1 MNILNTYRL
10 SLGILILITA
20 ISQVRAQQN
29 PIALLPN
36 ASPQVA
42 MQDVRQNEAYRS
54 PGKAA
59 LLSLLLPGTGEYY
72 AGSHGYLSVFLTSE
86 ALAWGALLAN
96 QYYFRHLVSE
106 YKIFARSH
114 AGISSGGKPDRFWT
128 DIGKYDNI
136 YDYNTQRE
144 RERLFGELYDLTPEN
159 MWQWD
164 SHGNRLEYDAKR
176 LHANDID
183 NQRVYFQ
190 LAIVLNHLISGIN
203 ALRLARRHNRHI
215 KESRTSFHIDA
226 YRENDWSR
234 YVGIRFKLRF

>member
-1 MNILNTYRL
+1 MVGVG
-10 SLGILILITA
+10 LG
-20 ISQVRAQQN
+20 QAQEAAT
-29 PIALLPN
+29 PSDAEAN
-36 ASPQVA
+36 AS
-42 MQDVRQNEAYRS
+42 YRS

-96 QYYFRHLVSE
+96 QYYFRHLINE
-106 YKIFARSH
+106 YKTFAYGH
-114 AGISSGGKPDRFWT
+114 AGIASRAKPDRFWT

-136 YDYNTQRE
+136 YDYNMQRE
-144 RERLFGELYDLTPEN
+144 RERLFDELYDLTPEN

-164 SHGNRLEYDAKR
+164 SHGNRLKYDAKR

-234 YVGIRFKLRF
+234 YVGLRLNVRF